1 VLFACDSPAIVF
13 AKTIELDTKKNVE
26 KPLPSSQLRQPPPIT
41 EALPANVVGSPAKKK
56 TNGFPA
62 VINGF
67 LANNTLKCH
76 TTIIQP
82 QPTSKMKCANYSKKK
97 ARHTIWMVKMN

>member
-1 VLFACDSPAIVF
+1 VLFACDSPA
-13 AKTIELDTKKNVE
+13 TILTKSFNLIQKKLVE

-56 TNGFPA
+56 GFPAIINGFP
-62 VINGF
+62 
-67 LANNTLKCH
+67 ANNTLKCH

-82 QPTSKMKCANYSKKK
+82 EPISKMKCANYNKKK
-97 ARHTIWMVKMN
+97 RNVQYG